1 MVRKESDD
9 GHHGKP
15 VQAKPKV
22 IPIPKL
28 HKRFVLSDVGAEHAM
43 LSFSTPDM

>member
-1 MVRKESDD
+1 MVRKRVTTGTTET
-9 GHHGKP
+9 

-28 HKRFVLSDVGAEHAM
+28 RKRSVLSDVGAEHAM